1 MPALMVAVM
10 LYDLLA
16 RLRSTTGSA
25 DVGPQVGCDLG
36 DTTAAAAPS
45 GIPTTTHPHSYS

>member
-25 DVGPQVGCDLG
+25 DVGPQVCCDLEG
-36 DTTAAAAPS
+36 TAAAAAPS
-45 GIPTTTHPHSYS
+45 CTPTTTHPHGYS